1 MKISEKT
8 RNAFLEDLLK
18 APELWIQTPEQL
30 RVDKE
35 FALQAVGNNF
45 MVFEYFSDEYVLDSE
60 IQKRAFQGLDE
71 FMKNLDKFIT
81 FADFNARKATIESIR
96 KECNDMIDKRIQKAK
111 VEELCK

>member
-1 MKISEKT
+1 MTKREVYCILSKKGEKEMKISEKT

-45 MVFEYFSDEYVLDSE
+45 K
-60 IQKRAFQGLDE
+60 IGRAH
-71 FMKNLDKFIT
+71 
-81 FADFNARKATIESIR
+81 
-96 KECNDMIDKRIQKAK
+96 
-111 VEELCK
+111 V